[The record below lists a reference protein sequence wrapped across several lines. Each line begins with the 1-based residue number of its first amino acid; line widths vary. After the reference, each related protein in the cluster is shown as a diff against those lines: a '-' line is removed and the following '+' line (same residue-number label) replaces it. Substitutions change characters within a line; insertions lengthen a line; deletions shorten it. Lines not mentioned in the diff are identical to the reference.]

1 MTREEKIERIIEIF
15 IQLGFVVSEEDTP
28 QNQELRQVQTQ

>member
-15 IQLGFVVSEEDTP
+15 IQLGFVSEEDTP
-28 QNQELRQVQTQ
+28 QNPELRPAPNQ

>member
-15 IQLGFVVSEEDTP
+15 IQLGFVVSEEDTL
-28 QNQELRQVQTQ
+28 QNQELRQVQNQ